1 MNSYEKNSPAGGAV
15 SQVEAEGGGGT
26 TLTRDRTPYNGTPGF
41 IAPGKLGLNG
51 SRLCVAPLRN
61 AAGFDERSAETNWF
75 PTSHAFG
82 LAAVFPTPDGK
93 ATALPT

>member
-1 MNSYEKNSPAGGAV
+1 MNSYEKNFPAGGAV

-26 TLTRDRTPYNGTPGF
+26 TLTRNRTPYNGTPGF
-41 IAPGKLGLNG
+41 IAPGKLDLNG

-61 AAGFDERSAETNWF
+61 ASGFDERSAEEKLF
-75 PTSHAFG
+75 PTSRAFG

-93 ATALPT
+93 TSALPP